1 MRTKALIVS
10 TGARPRKL
18 GLASEDKYWAKG
30 VTSCA
35 TCDGFFFKVCYCTPR
50 ASMTNRTQGKEVC
63 VVGGGDSAME
73 EAIFLT
79 RFCTRVYLLHRRNTF
94 RASKIMTDR
103 ALANPKIT
111 PVYDVAVEEV
121 LGDDSKVTGVR
132 LRNLIT
138 KETRDLPLAGLF
150 LAIGHI
156 PNSDTL
162 KGLVQL
168 DEEGYVLT
176 KGKSTHTNV
185 EGIFVWY
192 AQNSVPCATLTL
204 RRSGDVADR
213 VYRQAITAAGTGC
226 QAAIDAERWLET
238 QGV

>member
-1 MRTKALIVS
+1 M
-10 TGARPRKL
+10 
-18 GLASEDKYWAKG
+18 
-30 VTSCA
+30 
-35 TCDGFFFKVCYCTPR
+35 
-50 ASMTNRTQGKEVC
+50 C